1 MQYVAH
7 VSVNRIR
14 KKDFMQL
21 ILWTTSLNKY
31 LVNIIIENK
40 QDIGDPE
47 GETVYK
53 DLMINGGY
61 SSVQSVRCGK
71 CLKIIIK
78 AKSKEN
84 ARKDIVKMCDE
95 LRIYNPV
102 VSTFTISGISIVK

>member
-1 MQYVAH
+1 M
-7 VSVNRIR
+7 
-14 KKDFMQL
+14 
-21 ILWTTSLNKY
+21 NKY
-31 LVNIIIENK
+31 LVNVIIENK

-78 AKSKEN
+78 AKSIEN

-95 LRIYNPV
+95 LRIYNPI
-102 VSTFTISGISIVK
+102 VSTFTITGISIVK